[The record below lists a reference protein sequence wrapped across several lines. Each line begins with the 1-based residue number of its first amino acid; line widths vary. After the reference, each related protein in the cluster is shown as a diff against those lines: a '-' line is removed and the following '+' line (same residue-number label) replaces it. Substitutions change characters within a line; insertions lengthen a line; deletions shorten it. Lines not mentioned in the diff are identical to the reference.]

1 MLRQLTLLFLSSPVY
16 MLDPTISVSATELRY
31 AEGAG
36 HYLSPG
42 GGEGWGGGA
51 RRFGYVAIKF
61 T

>member
-1 MLRQLTLLFLSSPVY
+1 